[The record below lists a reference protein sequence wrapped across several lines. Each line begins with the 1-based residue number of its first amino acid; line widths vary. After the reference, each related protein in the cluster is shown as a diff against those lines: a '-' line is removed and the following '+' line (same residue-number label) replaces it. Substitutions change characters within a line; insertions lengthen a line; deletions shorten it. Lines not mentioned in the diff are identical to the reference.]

1 MAPACLPHNSLEAA
15 SFAESRNIKEP
26 KMGNKAG
33 KNKAS
38 AEDIEYLMSK
48 VEDKSLGGKSTFY
61 RLNFTDSGHTKARI
75 TEWQNGEVN
84 DLDKQQFISLVT
96 EFGIMGTPKNFEALF
111 DGFDSD
117 GDGVISI
124 KEFVLLVH
132 VMSDEDPKEKI
143 KWAFS
148 TYDENK
154 DGQIDAEEMKRYVA
168 AVFEMMDKKDDGVAL
183 ADTVMEKLD
192 TNSDGKISQS
202 EAIAA
207 CIRNEEMLNLLNLSV
222 NKHFH
227 Y

>member
-1 MAPACLPHNSLEAA
+1 
-15 SFAESRNIKEP
+15 
-26 KMGNKAG
+26 MGNKAG

-84 DLDKQQFISLVT
+84 DLDKQQFISMVT
-96 EFGIMGTPKNFEALF
+96 EFGIIGTPRNFEALF

-143 KWAFS
+143 KWIFS
-148 TYDENK
+148 SYDENN
-154 DGQIDAEEMKRYVA
+154 DQLINFAEMKKYVA
-168 AVFEMMDKKDDGVAL
+168 TVCEMMKRKGDGDAL
-183 ADTVMEKLD
+183 ALEIMKALD
-192 TNSDGKISQS
+192 VDKDSRVSQK
-202 EAIAA
+202 EAIEACAA
-207 CIRNEEMLNLLNLSV
+207 NPEILALLNLSV
-222 NKHFH
+222 NGHFH